1 MLRERIIAEKE
12 PIENIRKMF
21 EAASADVSAEIFKW
35 FVRFA
40 NNNGLSLANA
50 KKALNSDELKEFKKD
65 VFDYIEMGRNNQNGA
80 YSKELEN
87 MSARVHISRYEA
99 VMFQIQKQI
108 DALAGNEETNLRR
121 LLEDTYRETYYRN
134 IYEYEKGT
142 GIGIDFS
149 MLDQDEI
156 NLVLDKPWAADGKHF
171 SERIWGDRRAELVQ
185 EINKSLRKMLVTGEN
200 PVKLAPEIKKKFN
213 VSERQAER
221 LLRTEDAY
229 FAEEA
234 TYNSY
239 KECGTEEYEIIATLD
254 YKTSEICQ
262 EMDGKHFPV
271 EEKKTGVNYPPF
283 HPNCR
288 TTTAPYIDDPELTE
302 GDTRI
307 ARNSEGKNYYVPA
320 NMTYKEWY
328 ESLGS
333 EERAAFVRQ
342 SKMDKN
348 RKTDKEQYER
358 YKKVLGKE
366 NVPKTFDKWQDLKY
380 NDDKAEYEDI
390 KHLYHEV
397 NWQIKALENHTS
409 GCVHTVPFIAQ
420 KNSVFDNYDENGI
433 LLQRRY
439 YGRTGKPRL
448 DIDMTDHGNPKKH
461 KVVPHYHIWTQKDKS
476 DKWIRDDN
484 HDNPPEKWHI
494 IANKDI
500 LSEKSEK

>member
-328 ESLGS
+328 ES
-333 EERAAFVRQ
+333 
-342 SKMDKN
+342 
-348 RKTDKEQYER
+348 
-358 YKKVLGKE
+358 
-366 NVPKTFDKWQDLKY
+366 
-380 NDDKAEYEDI
+380 
-390 KHLYHEV
+390 
-397 NWQIKALENHTS
+397 
-409 GCVHTVPFIAQ
+409 
-420 KNSVFDNYDENGI
+420 
-433 LLQRRY
+433 
-439 YGRTGKPRL
+439 
-448 DIDMTDHGNPKKH
+448 
-461 KVVPHYHIWTQKDKS
+461 
-476 DKWIRDDN
+476 
-484 HDNPPEKWHI
+484 
-494 IANKDI
+494 
-500 LSEKSEK
+500 